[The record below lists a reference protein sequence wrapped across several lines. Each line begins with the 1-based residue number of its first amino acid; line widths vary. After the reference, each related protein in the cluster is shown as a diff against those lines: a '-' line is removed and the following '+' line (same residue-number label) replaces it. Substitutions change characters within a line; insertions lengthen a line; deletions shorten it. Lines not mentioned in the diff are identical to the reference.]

1 VHAAAEYRQDAQ
13 EYIDL
18 ARCTTSDA
26 MRMQF
31 LELAHL
37 WLTAAAQVEHL
48 KGGGSTIS
56 GFDQR
61 TRT

>member
-1 VHAAAEYRQDAQ
+1 
-13 EYIDL
+13 
-18 ARCTTSDA
+18 

-31 LELAHL
+31 LELAQL